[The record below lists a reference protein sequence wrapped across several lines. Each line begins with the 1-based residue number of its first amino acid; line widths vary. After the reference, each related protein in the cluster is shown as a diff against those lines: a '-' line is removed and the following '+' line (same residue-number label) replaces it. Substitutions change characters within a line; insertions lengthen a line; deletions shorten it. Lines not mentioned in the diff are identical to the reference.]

1 MINTALSWQ
10 VSHTSVLIFFENIFT
25 ATLNRTE
32 HKVNICTQEFPS
44 RGGKAEG
51 RRQSIRML
59 GGKSGGG
66 GASCIRVTV
75 VNLPVETG
83 TFSIIE
89 F

>member
-1 MINTALSWQ
+1 MDKMQTKKQVTCVINTALSWQ

-59 GGKSGGG
+59 GGKSAERG
-66 GASCIRVTV
+66 GAIMHQGDCC
-75 VNLPVETG
+75 
-83 TFSIIE
+83 
-89 F
+89 